1 MTVEVKIGVQYAAR
15 EIVVESSQTPEA
27 VEELI
32 TAAVKGRWP
41 VDARGRARPPGLNP
55 GREARLR
62 RDRRSERAQG
72 RLRHRDVAR
81 RPEAEK

>member
-32 TAAVKGRWP
+32 TAAVKAGGLLTLA
-41 VDARGRARPPGLNP
+41 DERGRRVLIPVEKLAYVEIG
-55 GREARLR
+55 EANER
-62 RDRRSERAQG
+62 RVGFGTAM
-72 RLRHRDVAR
+72 
-81 RPEAEK
+81 